1 MLKTK
6 KNLYIQFIKSN
17 KSRQLINLSFL
28 VTVGDRI
35 YRFQEG
41 QDKTDECNHEEADTT
56 IILLAHQVSNDVA
69 VIAKDTDDLVL
80 LI

>member
-35 YRFQEG
+35 YSFQEG
-41 QDKTDECNHEEADTT
+41 QDKTDECNHKEADTT
-56 IILLAHQVSNDVA
+56 IISPSSDQ
-69 VIAKDTDDLVL
+69 
-80 LI
+80 